1 MSSLEQAVTK
11 SLECPLC
18 IDLLK
23 TPKLMSCGHTFCKDC
38 LCLLQASGGN
48 PNHIISCPLCRQKTE
63 VKDGN
68 VSNLKNN
75 LQVQSLVDE
84 MAEAIQPCTI
94 CTSADR
100 PNAKTYCQS
109 CKAYMCDKCLVKHNE
124 WPSHTGHQVV
134 TVEDI
139 KQGRAHIKKK
149 VLCPS
154 HDEDEGE
161 HYCSDVCLDCL
172 KIMCMRCRMLD
183 HERNGHEV
191 LSNAEYN
198 KKRLQEMTALSE
210 QGKGHTDDLEIF
222 MRNVDQKR
230 TNTIAHIEEKRKEIN
245 KTYDEYVRKLTM
257 RKEKLIRQLEE
268 QKTQAEQKFKDILD
282 DTKTQIGRIK
292 GSSELA
298 NKSLKAPLEGGTI
311 AMHQS
316 LFDELKC
323 ATGKDKP
330 DLTDASSLETRVKC
344 IRFQSNTA
352 SNELNLGELQP
363 VEWKKA
369 VEKELH
375 KKDCMNVMVATPTGS
390 VALGSQFGG
399 LYYYTRSGELSP
411 TSDHNDINIRRMAY
425 LSDGCCIIVDTSNKM
440 LLFAVNGEKCDIKFD
455 TLTDDE
461 GGDCG
466 VSVDGKDRIY
476 VGYWKAH
483 LIKVFMKSGGKAV
496 REIPCKDYTPS
507 QHYPLKSNKEL
518 VMQTNGN
525 SVSIIDESGAVK
537 STVTKDGNIYYAYP
551 ALCSDDSILIA
562 WVNKKENLLSID
574 RYTCDLKYKE
584 TLVDGQRIDIPERKW
599 FYLQQFKTT
608 GDIAFCTPDKLYIF
622 QKSIMEV

>member
-11 SLECPLC
+11 SLQCPLC

-23 TPKLMSCGHTFCKDC
+23 TPKLLSCGHTFCKDC

-48 PNHIISCPLCRQKTE
+48 PNHISCPLCSTRTE

-68 VSNLKNN
+68 VSPTFKNN

-84 MAEAIQPCTI
+84 MAGAIQPCTI

-100 PNAKTYCQS
+100 PNAKTYCQN
-109 CKAYMCDKCLVKHNE
+109 CKAYMCDKCHMKHNE
-124 WPSHTGHQVV
+124 WPAHTSHQMV

-154 HDEDEGE
+154 HDQDEGE
-161 HYCSDVCLDCL
+161 QYCSDACLDCL

-183 HERNGHEV
+183 HQPKDHKV

-198 KKRLQEMTALSE
+198 RKRLQEMNGLNE
-210 QGKGHTDDLEIF
+210 QSKVYKDDLETFIK
-222 MRNVDQKR
+222 NVSQKR
-230 TNTIAHIEEKRKEIN
+230 TNAIAHIEEKKEEIN

-282 DTKTQIGRIK
+282 DTKTQIAIIK

-316 LFDELKC
+316 LFDELEC
-323 ATGKDKP
+323 AIRKDKP
-330 DLTDASSLETRVKC
+330 DLTDASSLEARVKTL
-344 IRFQSNTA
+344 RFQSNAAT
-352 SNELNLGELQP
+352 NELHLGKLQR
-363 VEWKKA
+363 VEWKKV
-369 VEKELH
+369 VEKELPV
-375 KKDCMNVMVATPTGS
+375 KNCMAKMVETPTGQMA
-390 VALGSQFGG
+390 VASYLGGVC
-399 LYYYTRSGELSP
+399 YYTRNGELSP
-411 TSDHNDINIRRMAY
+411 TSDHEDIGIGAIGY
-425 LSDGCCIIVDTSNKM
+425 LSDGRCIIASLNNIS
-440 LLFAVNGEKCDIKFD
+440 LFAVNGEKCDVKFD
-455 TLTDDE
+455 TLTRDE
-461 GGDCG
+461 GGYCD
-466 VSVDGKDRIY
+466 VSVNGEDRIY
-476 VGYWKAH
+476 ASYREAH
-483 LIKVFMKSGGKAV
+483 LIKVFTKSGRKAV
-496 REIPCKDYTPS
+496 REIPCKDNELY

-518 VMQTNGN
+518 VMKTHSN
-525 SVSIIDESGAVK
+525 SVKVIDESGTVK
-537 STVTKDGNIYYAYP
+537 STVRKDGDIYSAFP
-551 ALCSDDSILIA
+551 AVCSDDSILIA

-574 RYTCDLKYKE
+574 HYTSDLKYKE
-584 TLVDGQRIDIPERKW
+584 TLCDGQRIDILERKW
-599 FYLQQFKTT
+599 CYLQQFKTT
-608 GDIAFCTPDKLYIF
+608 GDTAFCTPVKLYIF
-622 QKSIMEV
+622 QKSATEL